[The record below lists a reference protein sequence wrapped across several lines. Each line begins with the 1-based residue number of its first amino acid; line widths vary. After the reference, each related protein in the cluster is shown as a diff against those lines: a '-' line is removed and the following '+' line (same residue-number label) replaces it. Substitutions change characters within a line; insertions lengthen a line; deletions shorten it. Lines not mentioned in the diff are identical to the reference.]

1 MIKKIILSII
11 VIFSCS
17 SFAINQTSKF
27 AETNGIKTHYLEW
40 GVGKKTIILLHSLTD
55 TAEVWKGFAPL
66 LSKNYRIIAPSRR
79 GVGKTEKSLSGYE
92 IENLAKDVK
101 GLIKSLKLENVN
113 LVGHSF
119 GGNIAVV
126 VAANSPDKISSLVLI
141 EGGFWEKRKSPI
153 IPECPKPIE
162 NDCLIS
168 NTIKREIG
176 DYDAERFYS
185 KLSMPT
191 LLIMGEP
198 PEFAKAN
205 LSEAEKES
213 RKFFDAAVGHMEEV
227 SRDKLKNGE
236 SSLVKN
242 AQHWVFVDQR
252 AIVADSLL
260 KFYKDK

>member
-1 MIKKIILSII
+1 MKKIILSVI
-11 VIFSCS
+11 VIFSCF
-17 SFAINQTSKF
+17 SFAASQTSKF
-27 AETNGIKTHYLEW
+27 VETNGIKTHYLEW
-40 GVGKKTIILLHSLTD
+40 GTGKKTVILLHSLTD
-55 TAEVWKGFAPL
+55 TAEIWKDFVPL
-66 LSKNYRIIAPSRR
+66 LSKNYRIIAPDRR

-101 GLIKSLKLENVN
+101 GLIDSLKLENVN

-119 GGNIAVV
+119 GGNIAVI
-126 VAANSPDKISSLVLI
+126 VAANSPGKINSLVLI
-141 EGGFWEKRKSPI
+141 EGGFWEKRKPQV

-176 DYDAERFYS
+176 DYDAEKFYS

-198 PEFAKAN
+198 PELAKSD
-205 LSEAEKES
+205 LSDAEKES
-213 RKFFDAAVGHMEEV
+213 RKFFDEAVDHMEKV
-227 SRDKLKNGE
+227 SRDKLKNGK
-236 SSLVKN
+236 SLVIKN
-242 AQHWVFVDQR
+242 AQHWVFVDQP